1 MWLFV
6 GLGNPGKEYEKNRH
20 NVGFMAIDE
29 IASRYT
35 MAPFRSKFS
44 GMIAEGQV
52 AGEKVVFLKP
62 QTYMNLSGNSV
73 QLAAHFYKI
82 APENIVVFYD
92 ELDLAP
98 GVLKVKKGGGSGGHN
113 GIKSMDKCLSTQ
125 DYWRVRIGIGH
136 PGDKNRVSGYVL
148 SDFTKADYEWLDDLI
163 PAIGKEA
170 DKIVSD
176 SPQGFTNSLALR
188 YKR

>member
-1 MWLFV
+1 MWLIV

-20 NVGFMAIDE
+20 NVGFMAVDE

-35 MAPFRSKFS
+35 MAPFRAKFS
-44 GMIAEGQV
+44 GLIAEGQIN
-52 AGEKVVFLKP
+52 GEKIVFLKP

-73 QLAAHFYKI
+73 QQAAHFYKI
-82 APENIVVFYD
+82 EPENIVVFYD
-92 ELDLAP
+92 ELDLNP
-98 GVLKVKKGGGSGGHN
+98 GQIKVKKAGGSGGHN

-125 DYWRVRIGIGH
+125 EYWRVRIGIGH

-148 SDFTKADYEWLDDLI
+148 SDFAKADYEWLDELI

-170 DKIVSD
+170 DKFIAD
-176 SPQGFTNSLALR
+176 GAQAFTNALALR
-188 YKR
+188 LKK

>member
-20 NVGFMAIDE
+20 NVGFMAVDE
-29 IASRYT
+29 IASCYT

-44 GMIAEGQV
+44 GMITEGKV

-82 APENIVVFYD
+82 PPENIVVFYD

-98 GVLKVKKGGGSGGHN
+98 GILKVKKGGGSGGHN
-113 GIKSMDKCLSTQ
+113 GIKSIDKCLATPE
-125 DYWRVRIGIGH
+125 YWRMRIGIGH

-148 SDFTKADYEWLDDLI
+148 NDFAKADYEWLDNLI

-170 DKIVSD
+170 DRIISEGA
-176 SPQGFTNSLALR
+176 QGFTNALALR
-188 YKR
+188 LKK